1 MKEFILEAGQ
11 DLAGLSEFLCEWEYD
26 LDLIRFDEQTRRL
39 EVKLSRSVLD
49 PRAYTGNFFA
59 RLFHIRYTP
68 MVMCAHFCDVLSF
81 EFSDP
86 YGIKATAIET
96 VAVQNGKIV
105 VRGEVP
111 ITLKINAKRPY
122 LVQCTEPE
130 CAECP

>member
-11 DLAGLSEFLCEWEYD
+11 DLADLSEFLCEWEYD
-26 LDLIRFDEQTRRL
+26 LDLIRFDGQTSRL
-39 EVKLSRSVLD
+39 DVALSKSVLD

-59 RLFHIRYTP
+59 RFFHIRYTP

-86 YGIKATAIET
+86 YGIKVTAIET
-96 VAVQNGKIV
+96 VVVKDGQIV
-105 VRGEVP
+105 VQGEVP
-111 ITLKINAKRPY
+111 VTLKINARPPY

-130 CAECP
+130 CAMCP